1 MQQPSAH
8 VICRCPT
15 PLGCRGLSPRSG
27 TSRGGGSFGGGLEI
41 GDGGGGKGSGPGC
54 AMGQPP
60 PMQCRSPNTPMQC
73 PSDASEGAALTSNKN
88 PIPGSNI

>member
-1 MQQPSAH
+1 MQQPSAQ

-41 GDGGGGKGSGPGC
+41 GDGGGGKGSGSGC

-60 PMQCRSPNTPMQC
+60 PMQCRSPP
-73 PSDASEGAALTSNKN
+73 ASEGAALTSNKN